1 VSAATRP
8 VLVTTMTNVSRG
20 LVNLGFTTPLSVGRA
35 HPTGEFELGHNPPIP
50 TYFNIRPWR
59 DQDNLN

>member
-20 LVNLGFTTPLSVGRA
+20 LVNLGFTTPLFVGRA
-35 HPTGEFELGHNPPIP
+35 HPTGEFELVHNPPIP
-50 TYFNIRPWR
+50 TYFNIRLWR
-59 DQDNLN
+59 VQDNLN